1 MDPRSIPMAYM
12 FKPDHPAEQ
21 IQTFIQ
27 LCQKNRWPMRYWHN
41 PESDLMLLAVLCE
54 DKGEDSGTAL
64 YNAVNDA
71 GIKYE
76 SIGMPSIQ
84 EIGAAKPI
92 PLDWDVDLRFDSK
105 LKKLVVV
112 IEQEGQ
118 FLIFS
123 PEGAHLW

>member
-1 MDPRSIPMAYM
+1 MDPRSVPVAYM

-21 IQTFIQ
+21 IQLFIQ
-27 LCQKNRWPMRYWHN
+27 LCQKNQWPMRYRHN
-41 PESDLMLLAVLCE
+41 PESNLMLLVVLCE
-54 DKGEDSGTAL
+54 DTGTAL

-76 SIGMPSIQ
+76 SIGMPSVQ
-84 EIGAAKPI
+84 EIGAAKTI
-92 PLDWDVDLRFDSK
+92 PLDWDVDLRFDRE
-105 LKKLVVV
+105 LERLTVVV
-112 IEQEGQ
+112 EQEGQ